1 MNTAQELRAVRRI
14 RWKQRKRLPMTDREW
29 IVLAYS
35 PFGTAAYC
43 RCKVHVQ
50 VQSDGARKVR

>member
-14 RWKQRKRLPMTDREW
+14 RWKQRKRLPVTDREW

-35 PFGTAAYC
+35 PFGTAA
-43 RCKVHVQ
+43 RCTYTLHVQ
-50 VQSDGARKVR
+50 VQSDGTRKIR